1 MFDVLAFNSPLN
13 VINVT
18 LAYEND
24 ENNIDFGLAEKKD
37 GLKLLMTSAC
47 KLSAPTKKKVIAGSE
62 KHLDWAMQSLFLA
75 NWPVEVSSC
84 VKHVPWEILIILVN
98 SFSFMASQKYENSHS
113 ESGKQWFS

>member
-1 MFDVLAFNSPLN
+1 MFDVLAFNLPLN

-47 KLSAPTKKKVIAGSE
+47 NLSAPTKKKVIAGS
-62 KHLDWAMQSLFLA
+62 
-75 NWPVEVSSC
+75 
-84 VKHVPWEILIILVN
+84 
-98 SFSFMASQKYENSHS
+98 
-113 ESGKQWFS
+113 